1 MPKRMTR
8 QEILD
13 KEARLKA
20 EGYVFKGYKRKADGR
35 KYKVYEKEETLIRD
49 AFSAKL
55 AAKADHGISGDDLG
69 QWCD

>member
-20 EGYVFKGYKRKADGR
+20 EGYVFKGYERKADGR
-35 KYKVYEKEETLIRD
+35 KYKVFVKEETVVRD

-55 AAKADHGISGDDLG
+55 EAKANFGVSGDDLG
-69 QWCD
+69 QWCA